1 MTRCVLMILLSITHI
16 LLTIDVYSVNMN
28 KTGMV
33 SLAVRF
39 IGTNDYISQPE
50 STRRVQIGGSITF
63 LGKGSPDCYDGE
75 WATFSRVGP
84 DEWSFDGC
92 SGLTRTEYIPKD
104 SEIGRNYNIVA
115 VRESA
120 ENAHSFASAF
130 GLTVMR
136 TVVTKVSEC
145 GMSRDEHDVSVYLV
159 LGKK

>member
-1 MTRCVLMILLSITHI
+1 M
-16 LLTIDVYSVNMN
+16 NMN
-28 KTGMV
+28 TTGMI

-39 IGTNDYISQPE
+39 IGTNDYVSKPE
-50 STRRVQIGGSITF
+50 NTRRVQVGGSITF

-75 WATFSRVGP
+75 WATFSRVGL
-84 DEWSFDGC
+84 DEWSFDEC
-92 SGLTRTEYIPKD
+92 SGLIRVEYIPKD
-104 SEIGRNYNIVA
+104 SEISRNYNIVA

-145 GMSRDEHDVSVYLV
+145 GMSRDESDVSMYLV
-159 LGKK
+159 LGEK